1 MQLFRQHNSLRR
13 QEVRRALP
21 KEPPSWLAWT
31 RRKDVLWAILLAVTL
46 GAIAG
51 LTALRA
57 QHRLNYAEGQIVS
70 DSIVA
75 RAEFKARN
83 EAATETAKKAAAA
96 REPSVYSP
104 NPAFISFVQDQF
116 NYLASK
122 ATDPNV
128 ADARQFPASLEMK
141 PEALTRLR
149 SFFAGNGLPQEQW
162 LGLTQQFRDDLLT
175 LAILTPD
182 RALIERNE
190 KNPAYKIVIQHPL
203 GDLEVV
209 RSEILSVDDT
219 IAIRERID
227 SKAAKLFSPLL
238 PRVIAALI
246 SQNTNPTYVFNEEE
260 TKLCKQRA
268 SDREPVVEK
277 TFRENDVIVAAGRR
291 INAADIELLE
301 LERAAYDTKID
312 QQNPWMP
319 WISGTGL
326 VGLIMLVSASF
337 WAYILVY
344 NPRIAANPMRG
355 IAFTGLVLLAQT
367 AAVSATLAYPRLLF
381 LTATLPTLIS
391 GVVLAIAYD
400 RRFALTVGALHTLLI
415 MISLNLPA
423 TFGFVLLAGLATA
436 ISQLNEVRSRSKLPL
451 TGLWSGLAMALA
463 VFVTGFAAR
472 RLDINASLLDSCKEI
487 GHDALFALTT
497 GLAVGL
503 IVQGLLPLIER
514 LFRVTTA
521 MTLKEL
527 NETTLP
533 LLRRLAQEAPGTY
546 QHSLRIAD
554 MAEAAAQ
561 TIGADGLLCRVGAM
575 YHDVGK
581 INKPHY
587 FVENQAGGPNRHEKL
602 SPAMSVLIIMGHVKD
617 GVEMAREYRLPQSIR
632 QFIETHHGTTLVE
645 YFYHAAKQ
653 QRGAQ
658 DEPAPSEFEFRY
670 AGPKPQTRE
679 AAIIMICDGVE
690 GAARAMAEP
699 THAKLEQLVHNMS
712 QKRLAD
718 GQFDECN
725 ITLQELNKVVHSI
738 VKTLAAMYHG
748 RIAYPQDA
756 DPPQVENEVR
766 PVTAAS

>member
-1 MQLFRQHNSLRR
+1 MQIFRQHNSLRR

-21 KEPPSWLAWT
+21 KDPPPWLAWT

-46 GAIAG
+46 GTVAG
-51 LTALRA
+51 LTALGA
-57 QHRLNYAEGQIVS
+57 QHRFKYAEGQIVS
-70 DSIVA
+70 ETIVA
-75 RAEFKARN
+75 RAKFNARN
-83 EAATETAKKAAAA
+83 EAATEAAKKAAEA

-104 NPAFISFVQDQF
+104 NPAFVAFVNDQF
-116 NYLASK
+116 AYLARK
-122 ATDPNV
+122 ATDPSV
-128 ADARQFPASLEMK
+128 VDAKQFPASLEMK

-162 LGLTQQFRDDLLT
+162 IGLVQQFRDDLLT
-175 LAILTPD
+175 MAIITPD
-182 RALIERNE
+182 RADIERDE

-203 GDLEVV
+203 GELEVV
-209 RSEILSVDDT
+209 RREILSTDDA

-227 SKAAKLFSPLL
+227 SKAAKLFAPLL
-238 PRVIAALI
+238 PRVVVALV

-260 TKLCKQRA
+260 TKLRKQA
-268 SDREPVVEK
+268 AAEREPVIEK
-277 TFRENDVIVAAGRR
+277 TFHENDAIVPAGKRLTSS
-291 INAADIELLE
+291 DSELLD
-301 LERAAYDTKID
+301 LESAAYDAKVV
-312 QQNPWMP
+312 QKNAWMP
-319 WISGTGL
+319 WVSGAGL
-326 VGLIMLVSASF
+326 VGLMMLVSASF
-337 WAYILVY
+337 WVYILAY

-381 LTATLPTLIS
+381 LTATLPTLMT

-400 RRFALTVGALHTLLI
+400 RRFALAVGALHTLLI

-423 TFGFVLLAGLATA
+423 AFGFVLLAGLATA
-436 ISQLNEVRSRSKLPL
+436 ISQLDEVRNRSKLPL
-451 TGLWSGLAMALA
+451 TGLESGLAMALA
-463 VFVTGFAAR
+463 VLVTGFATR
-472 RLDINASLLDSCKEI
+472 RLDVNASLLDSLKEI
-487 GHDALFALTT
+487 SHDALIALTT

-533 LLRRLAQEAPGTY
+533 LLRRLAQEAPGTF

-554 MAEAAAQ
+554 MAEAAARE
-561 TIGADGLLCRVGAM
+561 IGADGLLCRVGAM
-575 YHDVGK
+575 YHDIGK
-581 INKPHY
+581 VNKPHY

-645 YFYHAAKQ
+645 YFYHAARQ

-670 AGPKPQTRE
+670 GGPKPQTRE
-679 AAIIMICDGVE
+679 AAILMICDGVE

-699 THAKLEQLVHNMS
+699 TPAKLEQLVHNMA

-718 GQFDECN
+718 GQFDECS
-725 ITLQELNKVVHSI
+725 ITLQELNKVVQSI

-748 RIAYPQDA
+748 RIAYPQDSAVPRAEA
-756 DPPQVENEVR
+756 DAR
-766 PVTAAS
+766 PAIAAS